1 MMLLINFPFLML
13 KVTLTDFKRLD
24 DEYSVLEFECIDYEI
39 EKGLYK
45 FYLSHT
51 EIKFVPYY
59 DFYLDI
65 IYPVEFKI
73 EKK

>member
-1 MMLLINFPFLML
+1 ML
-13 KVTLTDFKRLD
+13 KVTLRNFKGGEDL
-24 DEYSVLEFECIDYEI
+24 LFECITYEI

-45 FYLSHT
+45 FYLSKT

-65 IYPVEFKI
+65 VYPVEFEI
-73 EKK
+73 EKKDGN

>member
-1 MMLLINFPFLML
+1 ML
-13 KVTLTDFKRLD
+13 KVTLTNFKGGNPLF
-24 DEYSVLEFECIDYEI
+24 FECIDYEI

-45 FYLSHT
+45 FYLSHN

-65 IYPVEFKI
+65 VYPVEFKI
-73 EKK
+73 EKKNG

>member
-1 MMLLINFPFLML
+1 MDAYLKIKLTNFKTGEENSF
-13 KVTLTDFKRLD
+13 TAITYD
-24 DEYSVLEFECIDYEI
+24 I

-65 IYPVEFKI
+65 VYPVEQKF
-73 EKK
+73 EKPDGTEI

>member
-1 MMLLINFPFLML
+1 ML
-13 KVTLTDFKRLD
+13 KVTLTNFKTGQDLSFD
-24 DEYSVLEFECIDYEI
+24 AIDYEI

-51 EIKFVPYY
+51 EIKYVAYY
-59 DFYLDI
+59 DYVLDI

-73 EKK
+73 EKNDN

>member
-1 MMLLINFPFLML
+1 MMLLINFPSLML
-13 KVTLTDFKRLD
+13 KVTLTNFKGAND
-24 DEYSVLEFECIDYEI
+24 LEFECIDYEI

-65 IYPVEFKI
+65 VYPVEFKI
-73 EKK
+73 EKKNGN

>member
-1 MMLLINFPFLML
+1 ML
-13 KVTLTDFKRLD
+13 KVTLINFKRPEDADLI
-24 DEYSVLEFECIDYEI
+24 FECIDYEI

-45 FYLSHT
+45 FYISHN

-73 EKK
+73 EKKNGN

>member
-1 MMLLINFPFLML
+1 ML
-13 KVTLTDFKRLD
+13 KVLLKNFKGATND
-24 DEYSVLEFECIDYEI
+24 LEFECIDYEI

-45 FYLSHT
+45 FYISHN

-65 IYPVEFKI
+65 VYPVEFKI
-73 EKK
+73 EKKNGN

>member
-1 MMLLINFPFLML
+1 ML
-13 KVTLTDFKRLD
+13 KVTLTNFKGAKNLKGGNN
-24 DEYSVLEFECIDYEI
+24 LTFECIDYEI

-51 EIKFVPYY
+51 EIRFVPYY

-65 IYPVEFKI
+65 VYPVEFKI
-73 EKK
+73 EKKDA